1 MTNIYGDMFT
11 ISVGMNRAV
20 IASSIE
26 RQKEALVTKDP
37 QFSGRPQDIYI
48 ARLISRGTQNI
59 GYAHYE
65 PYWSMLRKLTLCF
78 ENIYRKGVENS
89 SNDCDWKWG
98 AATYFKN
105 LWWKSSWS

>member
-1 MTNIYGDMFT
+1 MDRLHCELLETCIYSAQKPYENLKNMTNIYGDMFT

-59 GYAHYE
+59 GYAYYE
-65 PYWSMLRKLTLCF
+65 PY
-78 ENIYRKGVENS
+78 
-89 SNDCDWKWG
+89 
-98 AATYFKN
+98 
-105 LWWKSSWS
+105 

>member
-37 QFSGRPQDIYI
+37 QFSGRP
-48 ARLISRGTQNI
+48 
-59 GYAHYE
+59 
-65 PYWSMLRKLTLCF
+65 
-78 ENIYRKGVENS
+78 
-89 SNDCDWKWG
+89 
-98 AATYFKN
+98 
-105 LWWKSSWS
+105 

>member
-20 IASSIE
+20 IVSSIE
-26 RQKEALVTKDP
+26 RQNEALVTKDP
-37 QFSGRPQDIYI
+37 QFSGRPQDIYT

-65 PYWSMLRKLTLCF
+65 PY
-78 ENIYRKGVENS
+78 
-89 SNDCDWKWG
+89 
-98 AATYFKN
+98 
-105 LWWKSSWS
+105 